1 MAGARAATPATL
13 GIGGAGV
20 VNAVQV
26 ARRLTAPQRGGN
38 SEAQHVACTGK
49 QVQDSLV
56 NAVQVAQRLT
66 APQRGGNSEAQ
77 HLTCTGKSG
86 TS

>member
-13 GIGGAGV
+13 RIGGAGV

-26 ARRLTAPQRGGN
+26 ARRLRAPQRGGN
-38 SEAQHVACTGK
+38 SEAQHIACKGK
-49 QVQDSLV
+49 SSTSQVH
-56 NAVQVAQRLT
+56 AIQVALHLM
-66 APQRGGNSEAQ
+66 APQRVGHTEA
-77 HLTCTGKSG
+77 HHVICTGKSC